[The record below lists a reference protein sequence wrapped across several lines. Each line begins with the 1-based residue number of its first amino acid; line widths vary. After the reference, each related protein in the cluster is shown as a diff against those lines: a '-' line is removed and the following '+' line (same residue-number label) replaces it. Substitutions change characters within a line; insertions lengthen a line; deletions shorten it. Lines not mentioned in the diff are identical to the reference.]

1 MPKDKWG
8 KIDAERLFGVL
19 ETVNAIHRGLGD
31 AQDLATAVSSIRDAL
46 TGGGAY
52 PAAWIAVDRAAND
65 GADFES
71 IGFPP
76 DLAARLRSH
85 FDEGGIVP
93 CAARADQAG
102 GITVIPAGSKC
113 DDCPGSPDGDVG
125 SRLVARLSDG
135 GPPIGWISVTLP
147 AGRDADRD
155 ECRLFEQLAEAVTIG
170 VSLFRERAADAYEKD
185 RYRALLDALPHPV
198 SLVDREYRYA
208 MVNNAYLRTF
218 RKPRTDIEG
227 RPVAELL
234 GEADF
239 TEKVRPR
246 LGECF
251 SGKTVSFGEWF
262 TVPRPSYREMFYTPL
277 IDTAGEVHGAAVF
290 GHDRTEQIEAARALA
305 ESERRYR
312 QVFEASP
319 VSLWEQ
325 DFSEVKKRLDAIMAD
340 GVTDLRAHFAAHPE
354 LVREIAG
361 LVRVVDVNAATLK
374 LYRAE
379 SKADFYDGIGTVFSE
394 ESYSDF
400 AQALTTVAAGQPSLY
415 TEKVHKTL
423 DGETLEVKLWWSVA
437 PGFEAT
443 YGRVLVSV
451 LDVTDLNRARR
462 RSQENEARY
471 RALAEAT
478 REAVFV
484 TENGYC
490 VEANRTACEMFGYRY
505 DDLIGRFGTDL
516 IAPGFRDM
524 VRHNML
530 YGYES
535 PYESLAVKRDGTAFY
550 IEIRG
555 RMTRFMGR
563 PARITVVGD
572 IDQRKRAEEA
582 LRESERKYRT
592 LFMSAPVGIFQSTPA
607 GRYRMVNPTFA
618 AMLGFSTP
626 EEMVERVDNIADLYV
641 DPSQRETVK
650 RMLAESGRI
659 TGYEIHLRRIDG
671 ADMWMSIFVRSVLD
685 SDGEIDCYDGFALD
699 VTDRKRAEMD
709 LERSR
714 QRLTLAARVAAMG
727 IWELELETYTAT
739 WDRRMFEIWGL
750 PPGEAVSFDHWSAR
764 LHPEDR
770 DRMLA
775 SIQNVVTEGRT
786 RSIEFRIIQPD
797 GDVRTVQASA
807 GGVFG
812 DDGTLLRLIGV
823 NLDVTDR
830 KRMEAELQQADKMEA
845 IGTLAGGIAHDFNN
859 ILMGIAGRVSLM
871 EADAEPESEWQSGL
885 ESIQTQ
891 IRRATELTR
900 QLLGFA
906 RGGKYEVAP
915 TDLNRLV
922 RDAARMFGRTRKQLR
937 VQTRLAE
944 DLWTV
949 SVDRHQIDQVILNLL
964 VNAGHAMPDG
974 GDLILDTE
982 NVELD
987 APYVEGHKIR
997 PGQYVKLS
1005 VTDTGVGMDEETRRR
1020 IFEPFFTTRKMGR
1033 GSGLGLASA
1042 YGIIKNHRGAI
1053 TVYSEVGR
1061 GTTFNVYLP
1070 AVDSV
1075 PADDPKP
1082 PQGEPVQGTETVLL
1096 VDDEAFVLDITEK
1109 ILDRLGY
1116 GVITAS
1122 GGVDAIEIFAADPD
1136 RFDLVILD
1144 MIMPDLGGGPTF
1156 DRLREIRPEVKV
1168 LLASGYS
1175 INGQAEGILER
1186 GCNGFIQ
1193 KPYTM
1198 TALAGK
1204 VREIL
1209 DSD

>member
-8 KIDAERLFGVL
+8 EIDAERLFRVM
-19 ETVNAIHRGLGD
+19 ETVNAIHRGL
-31 AQDLATAVSSIRDAL
+31 AQAPDLATAASSVRDAL

-52 PAAWIAVDRAAND
+52 PAAWIALDRAAND

-71 IGFPP
+71 SGFPT
-76 DLAARLRSH
+76 DLEARLRSH
-85 FDEGGIVP
+85 FDEGGTVP
-93 CAARADQAG
+93 CVARADRAG

-113 DDCPGSPDGDVG
+113 DDCPGSSGQVAET
-125 SRLVARLSDG
+125 RLVARLSDDRG
-135 GPPIGWISVTLP
+135 RIGSIHASLPP
-147 AGRDADRD
+147 GRDADPD
-155 ECRLFEQLAEAVTIG
+155 ECRLFRELAEAVAIG
-170 VSLFRERAADAYEKD
+170 VSQLRDRAADRREKD
-185 RYRALLDALPHPV
+185 RYRALLDALPHPI
-198 SLVDREYRYA
+198 SLVDRKYRYA
-208 MVNNAYLRTF
+208 MVNDAYLRTYQ
-218 RKPRTDIEG
+218 KPRSEIEG
-227 RPVAELL
+227 RLVAELL

-239 TEKVRPR
+239 MEKVRPR
-246 LGECF
+246 LDECF
-251 SGKTVSFGEWF
+251 SGKSVSYGEWF

-277 IDTAGEVHGAAVF
+277 LDAAGEVHGAAVF
-290 GHDRTEQIEAARALA
+290 GHDQTEQVEAARALA

-325 DFSEVKKRLDAIMAD
+325 DFSEVKKRIDAIRAE
-340 GVTDLRAHFAAHPE
+340 GVTDIRAHLAAHPD
-354 LVREIAG
+354 LVREIAA

-374 LYRAE
+374 LYHART
-379 SKADFYDGIGTVFSE
+379 KAVFYNGIGTVFSE
-394 ESYSDF
+394 ESYPDF
-400 AQALTTVAAGQPSLY
+400 AEALVTIAAGRTSLY

-423 DGETLEVKLWWSVA
+423 DGEILEVQLRWSVA
-437 PGFEAT
+437 PGFEET
-443 YGRVLVSV
+443 YGRVLVSIM
-451 LDVTDLNRARR
+451 DVTALNRARR
-462 RSQENEARY
+462 QYQEKEARY
-471 RALAEAT
+471 RALSEAT

-505 DDLIGRFGTDL
+505 EDLIGRFGTDL
-516 IAPGFRDM
+516 IAPGFQEM
-524 VRHNML
+524 VQHNML
-530 YGYES
+530 SGYEA
-535 PYESLAVKRDGTAFY
+535 PYEALAVKRDGTAFY
-550 IEIRG
+550 VEIRG
-555 RMTRFMGR
+555 RMTLFMGR
-563 PARITVVGD
+563 PARITVIGD

-592 LFMSAPVGIFQSTPA
+592 LFMSAPVGIFQSTPG

-626 EEMVERVDNIADLYV
+626 DEMVERVDNIADLYI
-641 DPSQRETVK
+641 DPNQRETVK

-659 TGYEIHLRRIDG
+659 TGYEIHLRRLDG
-671 ADMWMSIFVRSVLD
+671 AAIWMAIFVQCVRT
-685 SDGEIDCYDGFALD
+685 SDGEIDYYDGFSLD
-699 VTDRKRAEMD
+699 VTEQKRAEMD

-727 IWELELETYTAT
+727 IWELELETYRST
-739 WDRRMFEIWGL
+739 WDRRMYEIWGL
-750 PPGEAVSFDHWSAR
+750 PPGGTVSFEQWSAR
-764 LHPEDR
+764 LHPDDR

-775 SIQNVVTEGRT
+775 SIQNVAAEGRT
-786 RSIEFRIIQPD
+786 RSIEFRVIRPD
-797 GDVRTVQASA
+797 GDVRTIHASA
-807 GGVFG
+807 GGVFD
-812 DDGTLLRLIGV
+812 DDGTLVRLIGV

-830 KRMEAELQQADKMEA
+830 KRMEAELQQAEKMEA

-871 EADAEPESEWQSGL
+871 EVDAGPESELGSNL

-900 QLLGFA
+900 QMLGFA
-906 RGGKYEVAP
+906 RGGKYEVSP

-922 RDAARMFGRTRKQLR
+922 RDAAGMFGRTRKQLR
-937 VQTRLAE
+937 IRTRLAE
-944 DLWTV
+944 DLRTV

-982 NVELD
+982 NVALD

-1005 VTDTGVGMDEETRRR
+1005 VTDTGVGMDETTRRR

-1075 PADDPKP
+1075 PEDDPKP
-1082 PQGEPVQGTETVLL
+1082 SQGEPVRGTETVLL

-1116 GVITAS
+1116 RVVTAS
-1122 GGVDAIEIFAADPD
+1122 GGLEAIETFAADPD

-1144 MIMPDLGGGPTF
+1144 MIMPDLCGGPTF
-1156 DRLREIRPEVKV
+1156 DRIREIRPEVKV

-1175 INGQAEGILER
+1175 INGQAEAILER

-1209 DSD
+1209 DGD

>member
-1 MPKDKWG
+1 MPVDEWSES
-8 KIDAERLFGVL
+8 DPERLFGIL
-19 ETVNAIHRGLGD
+19 KAVNAIHRAL
-31 AQDLATAVSSIRDAL
+31 AQGTDLATAAPLVCEAL
-46 TGGGAY
+46 TGGGACR
-52 PAAWIAVDRAAND
+52 AAWLAIDRPAEN
-65 GADFES
+65 GIDF
-71 IGFPP
+71 GFSGFSP
-76 DLAARLRSH
+76 DLAARLRSR
-85 FDEGGIVP
+85 FESGDGVP
-93 CAARADQAG
+93 CAARADQSGA
-102 GITVIPAGSKC
+102 TVAIPSGREC
-113 DDCPGSPDGDVG
+113 EGCPGSSDDIPG
-125 SRLVARLSDG
+125 ARLAARLWHG
-135 GPPIGWISVTLP
+135 GVRIGLLAAILP
-147 AGRDADRD
+147 AGRDAGHD
-155 ECRLFEQLAEAVTIG
+155 ECRLFEELAEAVAIG
-170 VSLFRERAADAYEKD
+170 VGQFRARTADRREKS
-185 RYRALLDALPHPV
+185 RYRSILDALPHPV
-198 SLVDREYRYA
+198 SLVDRDYRYA
-208 MVNNAYLRTF
+208 MVNDAYLRIF
-218 RKPRTDIEG
+218 RKPPSEIEG

-234 GEADF
+234 GKADF

-246 LGECF
+246 LDECF
-251 SGKTVSFGEWF
+251 SGKPVSFGEWF
-262 TVPRPSYREMFYTPL
+262 TTPGPSYREMSYTPL
-277 IDTAGEVHGAAVF
+277 LNAAGEVHGAAVF
-290 GHDRTEQIEAARALA
+290 GQDRTEQIDAERALA

-325 DFSEVKKRLDAIMAD
+325 DFSAVKKRLDDLEAD
-340 GVTDLRAHFAAHPE
+340 GMTDFRAHFTNHPD

-361 LVRVVDVNAATLK
+361 LVRVVDVNTATLK

-400 AQALTTVAAGQPSLY
+400 AEALITVAAGRTSLY

-423 DGETLEVKLWWSVA
+423 DGEILEVKLWWSVA

-471 RALAEAT
+471 RALSEAT

-484 TENGYC
+484 SEDGYL
-490 VEANRTACEMFGYRY
+490 VEVNRTACEMFGYRY
-505 DDLIGRFGTDL
+505 DELIGRFGTDL
-516 IAPGFRDM
+516 IAPGLKDM
-524 VRHNML
+524 VRHYML
-530 YGYES
+530 SGYEA
-535 PYESLAVKRDGTAFY
+535 PYEALAVRRDGRAFY
-550 IEIRG
+550 VEIRG
-555 RMTRFMGR
+555 RMTQFMGR

-618 AMLGFSTP
+618 AMLGFSGP
-626 EEMVERVDNIADLYV
+626 EEMVERVTNIADLYI

-659 TGYEIHLRRIDG
+659 TGYEIHLRRLDG
-671 ADMWMSIFVRSVLD
+671 AEMWMSIFVRSVLD

-727 IWELELETYTAT
+727 IWELELETYRSV

-750 PPGEAVSFDHWSAR
+750 PPGEAVTFDQWSAR

-775 SIQNVVTEGRT
+775 SIQNVVSEGRT
-786 RSIEFRIIQPD
+786 RSVEFRIVRPD
-797 GDVRTVQASA
+797 GEVRTVQASA
-807 GGVFG
+807 GGVFS

-823 NLDVTDR
+823 NLDVTNR
-830 KRMEAELQQADKMEA
+830 KRMEAELQQAEKMEA

-871 EADAEPESEWQSGL
+871 EVDTEPESELRSGL
-885 ESIQTQ
+885 EAIQSQ

-922 RDAARMFGRTRKQLR
+922 REAAGMFGRTRKQLR

-944 DLWTV
+944 DLRTV

-982 NVELD
+982 NVMLD
-987 APYVEGHKIR
+987 DPYVEGHKIR
-997 PGQYVKLS
+997 PGRYVKLS
-1005 VTDTGVGMDEETRRR
+1005 VTDTGVGMDPTTRQR

-1033 GSGLGLASA
+1033 GTGLGLASA
-1042 YGIIKNHRGAI
+1042 YGIIKNHKGAI
-1053 TVYSEVGR
+1053 TVYSEIER

-1075 PADDPKP
+1075 PKPDPKP
-1082 PQGEPVQGTETVLL
+1082 LQEEPVRGTETVLL
-1096 VDDEAFVLDITEK
+1096 VDDEDFVLDITEK
-1109 ILDRLGY
+1109 MLTRLGY
-1116 GVITAS
+1116 EVITA
-1122 GGVDAIEIFAADPD
+1122 GGGIEAVESYAADPD

-1144 MIMPDLGGGPTF
+1144 MIMPDMGGGPTF
-1156 DRLREIRPEVKV
+1156 DRLREIRPAVKV

-1175 INGQAEGILER
+1175 INGQAESILER

-1198 TALAGK
+1198 AALAGK
-1204 VREIL
+1204 VREVL